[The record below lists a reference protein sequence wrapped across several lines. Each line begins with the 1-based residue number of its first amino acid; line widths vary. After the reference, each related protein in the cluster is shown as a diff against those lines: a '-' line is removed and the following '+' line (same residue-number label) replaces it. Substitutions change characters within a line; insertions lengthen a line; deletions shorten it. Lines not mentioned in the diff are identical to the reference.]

1 MSTPQ
6 YCPGCGNRCSLDSP
20 SCSTGEAYLR
30 ALRQAKKKQRTSQ
43 AASPAQDRQA
53 PATVPPISQ
62 PEKPAA
68 PTGPAQDTFSPRAVS
83 RAPARGS
90 QVNRTT
96 GKSTGTSPGTSDA
109 RPRADAS
116 GTSKKAPGSR
126 PTSPA
131 PEESY
136 GSLSRGDKLAFQLH
150 SLSRRM
156 AQNQPR
162 EKAGQSRILALLAQR
177 GELTQRQLVAL
188 AGIRS
193 SSLSE
198 LLGKLE
204 RAGLIQRSPC
214 PTDRRTTL
222 VALTEQ
228 GRQQATQSQAAGNT
242 DPFQALSSQEQQQL
256 LSLLEKLNQSQR

>member
-30 ALRQAKKKQRTSQ
+30 SLRQARKKK
-43 AASPAQDRQA
+43 AAA
-53 PATVPPISQ
+53 PASETAPVTGQSAVAPVSAPPAPEPAPKTVSKATPAKLGTGPRPRKSGAHAA
-62 PEKPAA
+62 PAKPAGKRATAPRPAA
-68 PTGPAQDTFSPRAVS
+68 PTPAEVYA
-83 RAPARGS
+83 
-90 QVNRTT
+90 
-96 GKSTGTSPGTSDA
+96 
-109 RPRADAS
+109 
-116 GTSKKAPGSR
+116 
-126 PTSPA
+126 
-131 PEESY
+131 
-136 GSLSRGDKLAFQLH
+136 SLSQGDKLAYQMR

-162 EKAGQSRILALLAQR
+162 EKSGQGRILSLLDQR
-177 GELTQRQLVAL
+177 GELTQRQLTAL

-204 RAGLIQRSPC
+204 GAGLVVRAAC

-222 VALTEQ
+222 VSLTDQ
-228 GRQQATQSQAAGNT
+228 GRRQAAQSRTQGES
-242 DPFQALSSQEQQQL
+242 DPFGALSQQEQQAL
-256 LSLLEKLNQSQR
+256 LALLEKLNREQP